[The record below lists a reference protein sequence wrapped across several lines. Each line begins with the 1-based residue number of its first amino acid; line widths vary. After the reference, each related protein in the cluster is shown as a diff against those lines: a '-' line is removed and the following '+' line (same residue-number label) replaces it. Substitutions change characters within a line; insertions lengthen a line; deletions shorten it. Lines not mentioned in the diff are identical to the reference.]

1 MIVLPGQ
8 FIIPAPAVMRLHS
21 LNFMRRHFSSITPDR
36 SHTARCPDLGG
47 KISVVF
53 VVAKLMAAPACA
65 LLIVIASLSRG
76 NSSSEVITPGQ
87 PGQILITD
95 SGHRQEARATIPSYP
110 VKKLFKGQNDLFPL
124 KLLRKVGGF
133 SVSEVPL
140 HQPIKG
146 LFLWR

>member
-1 MIVLPGQ
+1 
-8 FIIPAPAVMRLHS
+8 
-21 LNFMRRHFSSITPDR
+21 
-36 SHTARCPDLGG
+36 
-47 KISVVF
+47 
-53 VVAKLMAAPACA
+53 MAAPACA
-65 LLIVIASLSRG
+65 LLIVIASLSPPGRGRPRG

-95 SGHRQEARATIPSYP
+95 SGHRQEARGTIPSYP